1 MNDHDYVLRVEY
13 DENKKLSEAEHEM
26 LRIEDSRQNA
36 RIDKLEASVLEIHN
50 LAMSVNT
57 LATNM
62 EHMLNEQQSQGER
75 LSAIEAKDGDMWR
88 NTVKYMVTAILGIII
103 GFVFKGVF
111 G

>member
-1 MNDHDYVLRVEY
+1 MNDHEYVLRVEY
-13 DENKKLSEAEHEM
+13 DENKKLAEAEHEM
-26 LRIEDSRQNA
+26 LKIEDSRQNA

-50 LAMSVNT
+50 LAISVNT

-62 EHMLNEQQSQGER
+62 EHMLTEQQSQGER

-88 NTVKYMVTAILGIII
+88 SIIKYIVTAILGIVI
-103 GFVFKGVF
+103 GFVFNSVF